1 MMTSPTECIREDEVL
16 MMVSTGR
23 WPESAPAELRRH
35 ADQCQVCRELGLAAS
50 AIGQEAE
57 ASASF
62 NKEAEASASFNKEA
76 EASAE
81 VSASV
86 PPLPSSGTVW
96 WRAQLRARQE
106 AARQVVRPITA
117 AQMMAFAAMVGVAGA
132 IFGATT
138 QWFQRGL
145 RTLGRSI
152 ADGVAAIPL
161 PSVPLPQDL
170 SSVPLTSWIIL
181 AVVGV
186 GFVAGAA
193 VVSWAMREE

>member
-1 MMTSPTECIREDEVL
+1 MMTSRTECVREDEVL

-23 WPESAPAELRRH
+23 WPEAAPAELRQH
-35 ADQCQVCRELGLAAS
+35 ADQCQVCRELGLAAA

-57 ASASF
+57 ASASVS
-62 NKEAEASASFNKEA
+62 KEAEASASVGKEA
-76 EASAE
+76 E
-81 VSASV
+81 VSV
-86 PPLPSSGTVW
+86 PNLPSSGTVW

-132 IFGATT
+132 VFGATT

-152 ADGVAAIPL
+152 VDGVSSIPL
-161 PSVPLPQDL
+161 PSVSLPQDL
-170 SSVPLTSWIIL
+170 STVPLSAWIIL
-181 AVVGV
+181 FVVGI
-186 GFVAGAA
+186 GLIAGAA
-193 VVSWAMREE
+193 VVSWAMKEE

>member
-1 MMTSPTECIREDEVL
+1 MMTSHTECIREDEVL

-23 WPESAPAELRRH
+23 WPESAPAELRQH
-35 ADQCQVCRELGLAAS
+35 AGQCQVCRELGLAAAVIS
-50 AIGQEAE
+50 HE
-57 ASASF
+57 
-62 NKEAEASASFNKEA
+62 
-76 EASAE
+76 AE

-86 PPLPSSGTVW
+86 PNLPSSGTVW

-152 ADGVAAIPL
+152 ADGVSAIPV

-186 GFVAGAA
+186 GFIAGAA
-193 VVSWAMREE
+193 VVSWAMKEE